1 MFSRVIFIFATPN
14 LLLHWNAAFKGSAA
28 LAFCAAL
35 LAFYLRS
42 MSLPKK
48 QQQETPAAATEQ
60 A

>member
-1 MFSRVIFIFATPN
+1 MFIRATPN